1 MIAKGLMP
9 DKIQPSGFIAF
20 RVSGA
25 LVLFG
30 AIFSCKFEYVKPK
43 HLIRLFFCGLT
54 GVAANQ
60 LLFFNGLNATSPV
73 NASIIMTINPILVL
87 IMSAI
92 LLKTKVTLLKVL
104 GIAIGAIGAILLLII
119 SSNGSSEHAHWTG
132 DVMVLLNATS
142 YALYLVLV
150 KPLMSKY
157 KPTTVIFY
165 TFLMGA
171 VVAVPIGFQQAMEVD
186 WNSFST
192 GDFGSLIYV
201 IFATTFLVYLLNI
214 FALKRVN
221 PTVVSVYI
229 YLQPLMAGLCA
240 LIFALLG
247 LTDYTSDINAASVAS
262 VLLIFI
268 GVYLVSKPA
277 KKVKNV
283 T

>member
-1 MIAKGLMP
+1 MP
-9 DKIQPSGFIAF
+9 DKIQPSGFIVF
-20 RVSGA
+20 RVIGA
-25 LVLFG
+25 LILFG
-30 AIFSCKFEYVKPK
+30 GFFLARFEYVDPK
-43 HLIRLFFCGLT
+43 DLIRLFFCGLT

-60 LLFFNGLNATSPV
+60 LLFFNGLNQTSPV

-87 IMSAI
+87 VMSAV
-92 LLKTKVTLLKVL
+92 LLKTKVTLLKIL
-104 GIAIGAIGAILLLII
+104 GITIGATGAILLLIL
-119 SSNGSSEHAHWTG
+119 SSNGDSQHADWAG
-132 DVMVLLNATS
+132 DIKVLLNATS

-165 TFLMGA
+165 AFLMGA
-171 VVAVPIGFQQAMEVD
+171 LVAVPIGYKQAMTVD
-186 WNSFST
+186 WQSFTS
-192 GDFGSLIYV
+192 GDFGALIYV
-201 IFATTFLVYLLNI
+201 IVATTFLAYLLNI

-240 LIFALLG
+240 FAFAMLG
-247 LTDYTSDINAASVAS
+247 LTDYTSDINPGSIACA
-262 VLLIFI
+262 LLIFV
-268 GVYLVSKPA
+268 GVYLVSKPP